1 MHEETRSFYPL
12 LCARV
17 TRIGRCLPRVTSIQ
31 MRVHRTVSNLEYKAT
46 WQQVKLLYL
55 YTEQLI
61 NPSAAGDLHIFCRKP
76 RSKFISCTDLLLFKE
91 RNKWEEEKHL
101 PLLQRCVKEGLVK

>member
-61 NPSAAGDLHIFCRKP
+61 NPSAAGELHIFCRKP

>member
-1 MHEETRSFYPL
+1 MHQETRSFYPL

-55 YTEQLI
+55 YTERLI
-61 NPSAAGDLHIFCRKP
+61 NPSAAGDCIFFSGKP

-91 RNKWEEEKHL
+91 RNKWEEAEHL
-101 PLLQRCVKEGLVK
+101 PLLQRCVKESLV